1 MKYSLA
7 PYDVVL
13 EIGEQMYAVKVKG
26 QQFARHVRRDGT
38 LLGVTNI
45 AADQEVTVIGK
56 VHSDVD
62 ASAEPEPRRRKPKS
76 KPEPEPVEPVRL
88 EFDQAARGD
97 FTG

>member
-7 PYDVVL
+7 PYDMVL
-13 EIGEQMYAVKVKG
+13 EIGEQMYAVKVEG

-45 AADQEVTVIGK
+45 AADQEVTVLGK
-56 VHSDVD
+56 VHSDFD
-62 ASAEPEPRRRKPKS
+62 ANADPEPKRKPKS

-88 EFDQAARGD
+88 EFDQASRLD
-97 FTG
+97 T